1 MVANKAQAEYQHPT
15 AVLTPVENEDGEIE
29 LRGSMRNYS
38 LSVNQDLKSTLEST
52 GLVRVAGHANAAGL
66 FILEKDLDAV
76 NEKLN
81 EAYKDI
87 DQTPVYWIDYS
98 WTPGTVDS
106 KRIIDIANLNIY
118 GQNVPESFVEIHDIA
133 LHPSMIQLMG
143 KNKDTIKITLPNGVA
158 IMLFRQSEDLY
169 NQMCEDNMVL
179 DVCGKCNE
187 NIYNGISTPQVMMES
202 YELREEWIF

>member
-1 MVANKAQAEYQHPT
+1 
-15 AVLTPVENEDGEIE
+15 
-29 LRGSMRNYS
+29 MRNYS

-66 FILEKDLDAV
+66 FILEKDLPAV

-118 GQNVPESFVEIHDIA
+118 GQNVPESFVEIHDIT

-158 IMLFRQSEDLY
+158 IMMFRQSEKLY

-187 NIYNGISTPQVMMES
+187 NIYNGISTPQVMCEE
-202 YELREEWIF
+202 YTLREEWIF